1 MRGLL
6 LSTNTPPRISATK
19 LPRLPARGR
28 YAALSWLLLALAA
41 LVPISTP
48 AHAQDPIDPIGA
60 LNEGNRLFRDGQI
73 EEAVEAYR
81 SGYDPASVHP
91 TLVYNLGTALHHLDR
106 LPEAILWYR
115 RGDPGADPWL
125 EENLW
130 LARRSLG
137 SQTLPPAGILGTL
150 AGLGNWIRGVAIVLA
165 WLGLGLLLLG
175 GRLRWAA
182 AVTFVLASLLYG
194 SVIVSERWGAHPA
207 VLLADCE
214 TAAGQL
220 PAGTEAWVRKG
231 SQDSWQIVARSA
243 QAVCPRDAVALV
255 YPSQR

>member
-1 MRGLL
+1 MRDTAPNRTTSESSPIRRRQGLRACL
-6 LSTNTPPRISATK
+6 GLV
-19 LPRLPARGR
+19 
-28 YAALSWLLLALAA
+28 AAVLVLALLMMASA
-41 LVPISTP
+41 PIP
-48 AHAQDPIDPIGA
+48 AQESIDPIGA
-60 LNEGNRLFRDGQI
+60 LNEGNRLFRDGRI
-73 EEAVEAYR
+73 EEAVSAYR
-81 SGYDPASVHP
+81 AGYDPESVHP

-115 RGDPGADPWL
+115 RGNAGADPWL

-150 AGLGNWIRGVAIVLA
+150 SGLGHWLRGIAVVLA
-165 WLGLGLLLLG
+165 WLGFGLLLLG

-182 AVTFVLASLLYG
+182 ALTFALALMLYA
-194 SVIVSERWGAHPA
+194 SVFVSDRWGAHPA
-207 VLLADCE
+207 VLLADCD

-220 PAGTEAWVRKG
+220 PAGTEAWVRQG
-231 SQDSWQIVARSA
+231 SEDTWKIVARSA

-255 YPSQR
+255 NPSQR